1 MSDEFRHAWLRILE
15 ELHHDKHRVFLSEV
29 AELHDVIG
37 NRTVRIAT
45 SPEHLAHVEL
55 IAGVLTIAAAN
66 ALGIEEIELLVLPI
80 LHAPEVV

>member
-1 MSDEFRHAWLRILE
+1 MRDEFRHCWLRILD

-29 AELHDVIG
+29 AVLHDVIA

-45 SPEHLAHVEL
+45 SPDHLAHVEL
-55 IAGVLTIAAAN
+55 ISGVLAIAAAN